1 MTYKYIDAKRESD
14 PHALPDVEVFELV
27 RPEEFEL
34 EEFPDGKT
42 WLEPG
47 WYYRYGMPG
56 YLPDSDP
63 FGPFDTEEEALEDAR
78 EYSGVYDNDEV
89 DKDTA

>member
-1 MTYKYIDAKRESD
+1 MTFDYVNEERRDE
-14 PHALPDVEVFELV
+14 PHALPDVEVFEITH
-27 RPEEFEL
+27 PKQMEL
-34 EEFPDGKT
+34 EEFDGKKV

-63 FGPFDTEEEALEDAR
+63 FGPFGSYDEALEDAR
-78 EYSGVYDNDEV
+78 EHGGAYD
-89 DKDTA
+89 